1 MLKTTLFSVL
11 LAAGMQAFAA
21 EPEVTTVIFVNPAE
35 VIESPVTDP
44 GLSANGKEQAV
55 NLSTSLQSTAVAA
68 IYTTYLNRAVQTVEA
83 LSKSKQVPLDYFRDT
98 DDPEMIKSIIAAMVK
113 KYKGKTIVICGDA
126 RNIPVMAKSL
136 GIKTKDIKEVYD
148 KTCGEALMVKVGDR
162 TAVAQKLNMNFQKK
176 V

>member
-1 MLKTTLFSVL
+1 MLKTTLFSVFM
-11 LAAGMQAFAA
+11 AAGMQVFAA

-35 VIESPVTDP
+35 VIESPVNDP
-44 GLSANGKEQAV
+44 GLSANGKEQAA
-55 NLSTSLQSTAVAA
+55 NLSTCLQTTEVAA

-83 LSKSKQVPLDYFRDT
+83 LSKSKEVPLDYFRDT
-98 DDPEMIKSIIAAMVK
+98 DDPEMIKSIIEAMVK

-126 RNIPVMAKSL
+126 KNIPLMAKSL
-136 GIKTKDIKEVYD
+136 GIRTKNIKEVYD
-148 KTCGEALMVKVGDR
+148 KTCGEALMVKVGER